1 MGTAASDRA
10 GEALT
15 RVAPAV
21 VVPVV
26 AVAAHGMGAGGLPT
40 TGGMLLTVAIGVLA
54 AMCLRGTRRRSVRG
68 GTLSAAGV
76 LSAAQ
81 VAAHLVMSVEQAPAA
96 THFHHD
102 ALLPMVATHAVA
114 IPVSAVLI
122 VAAAGLLAALTSTIR
137 TLAGCPVLV
146 APLRQPVGWV
156 PPTLRIV
163 AFVGGGGVRGPPV
176 RV

>member
-10 GEALT
+10 DDAVT
-15 RVAPAV
+15 RVASAV

-26 AVAAHGMGAGGLPT
+26 AVAAHGMGAGGLPS
-40 TGGMLLTVAIGVLA
+40 TGGMLLTVGIGVLA
-54 AMCLRGTRRRSVRG
+54 ALGLRNPPRRSVRG
-68 GTLSAAGV
+68 ATLSAAGV

-81 VAAHLVMSVEQAPAA
+81 VAAHLAMSVGAAPASM
-96 THFHHD
+96 HVHHD
-102 ALLPMVATHAVA
+102 ALLPMALTHAVA

-137 TLAGCPVLV
+137 TLTGPPIVAAPVAARVEWV
-146 APLRQPVGWV
+146 A
-156 PPTLRIV
+156 PTLRTV
-163 AFVGGGGVRGPPV
+163 ALAGGGGVRGPPV